1 MATRNKDLAAIANFI
16 YETGILSKT
25 PRSGLWFLGTGEQS
39 VAEHT
44 LRCAFIGYSLCYLV
58 PKADKGK
65 VVLMCLLHDL
75 GEGRTSDLNYVH
87 QKYGRLAEARAV
99 NDLSKTIPF
108 GSEIKKIYSEVEAK
122 QSLEAKLAKDADQL
136 EWLATMR
143 EEETK
148 GNSKA
153 KQWAKI
159 TLKRLKTSAG
169 KHVGKVLMTTHPD
182 TWWFNAKD
190 DWWVNRTVSKAAKK
204 PKKRF

>member
-1 MATRNKDLAAIANFI
+1 MPTSKDVKSIASFI

-25 PRSGLWFLGTGEQS
+25 PRSGLWFLGTGQQS

-44 LRCAFIGYSLCYLV
+44 LRCAFIGYSLCYLQ
-58 PKADKGK
+58 PKANKEK

-99 NDLSKTIPF
+99 DDLSHTVPF
-108 GSEIKKIYSEVEAK
+108 GPEIKAVYTEVEAK

-148 GNSKA
+148 GNIKA
-153 KQWAKI
+153 KEWAKI
-159 TLKRLKTSAG
+159 TYKRLKTAPG
-169 KHVGKVLMTTHPD
+169 KAVGKMLLAVHPD
-182 TWWFNAKD
+182 AWWFNAKD
-190 DWWVNRTVSKAAKK
+190 AWWVDRIPPVP
-204 PKKRF
+204 PKKKKR